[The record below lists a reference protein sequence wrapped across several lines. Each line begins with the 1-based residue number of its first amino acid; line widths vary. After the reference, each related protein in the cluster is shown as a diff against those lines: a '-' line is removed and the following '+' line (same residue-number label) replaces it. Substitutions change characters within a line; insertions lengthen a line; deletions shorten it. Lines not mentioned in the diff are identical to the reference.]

1 MTRAAQAAEL
11 AVEVVL
17 STRALGCVVG
27 ADGRILMVNPAME
40 QFTGVPAETLVGR
53 FFYDVYVV
61 PEHRLLAQDAV
72 ARAMDT
78 GIAYPQE
85 GDWLGAGG
93 VRRRVSMQIDVLR
106 DDAGRP
112 CGLAC
117 LGLDVTEQREHEAT
131 LRRRAHTDLLTGL
144 PNRSALF
151 DALRRHL
158 DPHDGTGC
166 GLLFCDLD
174 RFKEVNDR
182 HGHALGDRVLVD
194 AASRLR
200 ELAGTDDLVARLG
213 GDEFVLV
220 SREGEPGRLSAL
232 AAQVAAAFQRPFASP
247 AGDLAIGVSVGIAV
261 GEPGEAPDR
270 LVARA
275 DHDMYGVKSRQRRS
289 VPRAPSGGDAV

>member
-1 MTRAAQAAEL
+1 MDRAAVAAEL
-11 AVEVVL
+11 ALEVVS
-17 STRALGCVVG
+17 STRALICVVG
-27 ADGRILMVNPAME
+27 GDGRIMLVNPAME
-40 QFTGVPAETLVGR
+40 QFTGQSATVLEGR
-53 FFYDVYVV
+53 YFYDVYVV

-72 ARAMDT
+72 ARAMAT

-93 VRRRVSMQIDVLR
+93 LRRRVSMQIDVLH
-106 DDAGRP
+106 DDDGKP
-112 CGLAC
+112 WGLTC

-131 LRRRAHTDLLTGL
+131 LHRRAHTDLLTGL

-158 DPHDGTGC
+158 DPHEGTGC

-194 AASRLR
+194 AASRLQA
-200 ELAGTDDLVARLG
+200 LAGPEDLVARLG
-213 GDEFVLV
+213 GDEFVV
-220 SREGEPGRLSAL
+220 VCREGEPARLSAL
-232 AAQVAAAFQRPFASP
+232 ARQVSAAFRRPFASP
-247 AGDLAIGVSVGIAV
+247 AGELVIGVSVGLAV

-275 DHDMYGVKSRQRRS
+275 DHDMYGVKSRQRRAT
-289 VPRAPSGGDAV
+289 PRRPS